1 MQLTDQVVVQM
12 AQIHKRDRGSTFAP
26 PSRIHKIITLGNSMG
41 ILILTGFFTLGGLKI
56 YADRLRY
63 RTAVVI

>member
-1 MQLTDQVVVQM
+1 
-12 AQIHKRDRGSTFAP
+12 
-26 PSRIHKIITLGNSMG
+26 MG